1 MKLLIENWRSFLHE
15 DAVKDVILQ
24 YIKENNVQLAE
35 EQIQEAMPGW
45 VKKMVGAGMLI
56 ATAAGALVPNPAH
69 ADKWAEF
76 DKEMSSMSMETGDSK
91 FDMGDEKTSEK
102 LAADAQ
108 GAYDSLAQ
116 MAQELEAAGKD
127 KFKRL
132 DILTKYG
139 LMDQNTDAKSGKTTF
154 KFKVQNGTT
163 VQFTVATNQ
172 VPAVLVSR

>member
-91 FDMGDEKTSEK
+91 WPKSLK
-102 LAADAQ
+102 LP
-108 GAYDSLAQ
+108 
-116 MAQELEAAGKD
+116 
-127 KFKRL
+127 
-132 DILTKYG
+132 
-139 LMDQNTDAKSGKTTF
+139 AKINLN
-154 KFKVQNGTT
+154 V
-163 VQFTVATNQ
+163 
-172 VPAVLVSR
+172 